1 MLVSPRT
8 GRNRTMLT
16 MDAHPGPVH
25 ALTFTPGGTLVTAGA
40 GGVRVWE
47 PPELTREIG
56 SLNEPVWCLAISPD
70 GRFLA
75 AGGPRMWLELIDR
88 TGERP
93 DHRIQCGRPI
103 TTIAY
108 LSPTRFVYGLGDK
121 VDPTT
126 ASCTLYFV
134 DPPKLQPRKSFEAVN
149 GIRALA
155 ADPPRNR
162 LAWVTDTKFLTVQDV
177 TRPAVKPVVL
187 RKEAR
192 AVAFSPD
199 GRKLAVTSDWDV
211 LLYDADQWPSA
222 PTTLGRHQ
230 GSVTALAFTP
240 DSRTLYSGAVDQ
252 TVKVWEVD
260 RGAAGPTFTWPV
272 GRVTALA
279 VAPDGLRAAAAGS
292 DGKVAVWDVD

>member
-1 MLVSPRT
+1 
-8 GRNRTMLT
+8 MLT

-25 ALTFTPGGTLVTAGA
+25 ALAFTPSGKLVSGGA

-47 PPELTREIG
+47 PPDLTREIT
-56 SLNEPVWCLAISPD
+56 SVNQPVWCLAVSPD
-70 GRFLA
+70 GRYIV
-75 AGGPRMWLELIDR
+75 AGGANKCIEITDR

-93 DHRIQCGRPI
+93 EQRLPSQWPV
-103 TTIAY
+103 TVVAFLT
-108 LSPTRFVYGLGDK
+108 PTRLAFGLGDRAGT
-121 VDPTT
+121 VA
-126 ASCTLYFV
+126 ASSTLFFL
-134 DPPKLQPRKSFEAVN
+134 DLPKARPRPATLFGTVH

-155 ADPPRNR
+155 ADPPRTR
-162 LAWVTDTKFLTVQDV
+162 LAWVTDTKTLTLQDI

-187 RKEAR
+187 KKDAR
-192 AVAFSPD
+192 AVAISPD

-211 LLYDADQWPSA
+211 LLFDAEQWPTP

-240 DSRTLYSGAVDQ
+240 DSRSLYSGAVDQ
-252 TVKVWEVD
+252 TVKLWEVD
-260 RGAAGPTFTWPV
+260 RGSERATFAWPA

-279 VAPDGLRAAAAGS
+279 VAPDGMRAAVAGS